1 MRCGLSNC
9 SPSSSRQASTDA
21 PAKADDD
28 EEDDE
33 DENDEDE
40 EDDEDEEEDEADDDE
55 EDEEDDEDEDDE
67 DDEDEADDE
76 GGAGGANETGE
87 RMYGRTSNSKSGRK
101 ECSVA
106 KTQYSP
112 SRFTVSSIQSG

>member
-1 MRCGLSNC
+1 MRGGPSNC
-9 SPSSSRQASTDA
+9 SASASRQASTDA

-67 DDEDEADDE
+67 DDVE
-76 GGAGGANETGE
+76 ETGE

>member
-1 MRCGLSNC
+1 LRGGPSNC
-9 SPSSSRQASTDA
+9 SASASRQASTDA

-67 DDEDEADDE
+67 DDVEEAHDE